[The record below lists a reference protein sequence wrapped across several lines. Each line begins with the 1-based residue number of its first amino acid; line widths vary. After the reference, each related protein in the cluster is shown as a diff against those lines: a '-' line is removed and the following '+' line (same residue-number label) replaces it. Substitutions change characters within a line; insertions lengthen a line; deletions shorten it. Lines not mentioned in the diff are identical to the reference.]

1 VRSPFVP
8 MTLMVLTLVLM
19 MGFQMFQAL
28 KERRVLRDR
37 FEQQVSTLQEAK
49 KVRAQLD
56 TIAKQTYQLS
66 VKGNQNAAKIVEQM
80 KKAGFTFN
88 TGNQ

>member
-1 VRSPFVP
+1 
-8 MTLMVLTLVLM
+8 
-19 MGFQMFQAL
+19 MFQAL

-49 KVRAQLD
+49 KVRGQLD
-56 TIAKQTYQLS
+56 TIARQTYQLS
-66 VKGNQNAAKIVEQM
+66 VNGNQNATKIVEQM